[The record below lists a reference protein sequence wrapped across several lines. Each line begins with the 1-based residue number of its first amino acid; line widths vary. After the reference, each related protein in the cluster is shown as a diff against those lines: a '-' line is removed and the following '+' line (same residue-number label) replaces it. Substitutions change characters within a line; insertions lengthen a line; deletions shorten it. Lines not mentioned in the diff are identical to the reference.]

1 MSASKKARNSAAKKH
16 SPSLTLK
23 TKPVPVKQ
31 IPSLTGNAPVL
42 KLHGHWLVAD
52 HDDIENPKEVRA
64 REVDDD
70 VPFAKGPLL
79 TYYCWHCN
87 VRHTFHVN
95 DKIKEEDTLMSSL
108 EVPNSGSPGFSSLAT
123 NEFDRDTIG
132 DRPRKQRKTIIDSS
146 SESECSDDS
155 SSPTIDY
162 TQDAMVCCANYRCS
176 LPRTEGGMIACF
188 DCKKFYHA
196 NVCGETVTLPCKFTR
211 VLKTRYICFQ
221 CYHLC
226 CSGRDVCSHPGNP
239 RGRVMC
245 HSCNHLFHSSG
256 CGGDL
261 VTVESDDPR
270 KGFQEVLMCYQCLMK
285 HEIQCMRLR
294 DKKCTAKSKITKALC
309 DNDGKENACSGGH
322 VVSV

>member
-1 MSASKKARNSAAKKH
+1 
-16 SPSLTLK
+16 
-23 TKPVPVKQ
+23 
-31 IPSLTGNAPVL
+31 
-42 KLHGHWLVAD
+42 LVAD
-52 HDDIENPKEVRA
+52 HDDDVKPKEVRA

-79 TYYCWHCN
+79 TYYCWHCS

-95 DKIKEEDTLMSSL
+95 DKIKDEDTSMSSL
-108 EVPNSGSPGFSSLAT
+108 EVPNSASPGCSSIAT
-123 NEFDRDTIG
+123 NEFVRDTIG
-132 DRPRKQRKTIIDSS
+132 DRPRKKLKTIIDSS

-188 DCKKFYHA
+188 DCRKFYHA
-196 NVCGETVTLPCKFTR
+196 NVCGETVSLPSKFTR
-211 VLKTRYICFQ
+211 VLKTRYICLR

-239 RGRVMC
+239 RGRVKC

-256 CGGDL
+256 CGGD
-261 VTVESDDPR
+261 VATVESDDPK
-270 KGFQEVLMCYQCLMK
+270 KGFQEVMMCYQCLVQ

-294 DKKCTAKSKITKALC
+294 DKKFAAKSKKTKALC
-309 DNDGKENACSGGH
+309 DKDGKENVSSDGH
-322 VVSV
+322 VVYV